1 MIAKTPNPK
10 PQTPNPKP
18 QTPNPKP
25 QTPIPGVSLRIIPV
39 SATHETTSQPDTRH
53 LITPQPFVLSVFF
66 VVNPTRANPP

>member
-1 MIAKTPNPK
+1 MITKKREPRFI
-10 PQTPNPKP
+10 NPKP

-25 QTPIPGVSLRIIPV
+25 QTPIPGVSLRIMPV

-66 VVNPTRANPP
+66 VVNPTRDNPP

>member
-1 MIAKTPNPK
+1 MITKKREPRFI
-10 PQTPNPKP
+10 NPKP

-25 QTPIPGVSLRIIPV
+25 QTPIPGVSLRIMQV